1 MLTQLRDIEVEL
13 DDLYLDPNN
22 PRFSDLQDR
31 VQAVPLE
38 RTLEEG
44 VQAKALSRILD
55 DRFGVDELRNSI
67 SSIGFLKVDR
77 LVVTPLPS
85 QGKYVVREGNRR
97 LGALKSLLADFKSGE
112 VDLSTEARES
122 FQKIPVVVIDEP
134 DPVKR
139 EHLARILQG
148 VRHVAGIRDWGPYQ
162 QAGVVAMMLD
172 DGRDQAEICEVLGL
186 SKRRV
191 NILRRCFY
199 ALKQMSDDD
208 DYGDKVKPI
217 LFSYF
222 EEVLKLPQLRDQWL
236 EWDDEQNLFLNE
248 ARRKQLYSWFVGIED
263 EDGTGHPPKI
273 PDNKQIR
280 RLPDLMAD
288 ALLFKRFSDIAALKL
303 EEAVQGLASPK
314 PGIAWQDSLQSLL
327 TVLNQV
333 PAVDLETA
341 SDSDKGLLEQVK
353 QVCEKHL
360 KLLISANS

>member
-1 MLTQLRDIEVEL
+1 M

-31 VQAVPLE
+31 VQPVPSERAVE
-38 RTLEEG
+38 DG

-55 DRFGVDELRNSI
+55 ERFGVEELRNSI

-77 LVVTPLPS
+77 LVVTPLPLA
-85 QGKYVVREGNRR
+85 GKYVVREGNRR
-97 LGALKSLLADFKSGE
+97 LGALKSLIADFKNGE
-112 VDLSTEARES
+112 VELSTDVRES

-162 QAGVVAMMLD
+162 QADVVAMMLD
-172 DGRDQAEICEVLGL
+172 DGRDQGEICEVLGL

-199 ALKQMSDDD
+199 ALKQMRDDD
-208 DYGDKVKPI
+208 DYGDKAKPI

-222 EEVLKLPQLRDQWL
+222 EEVLKLPQLREQWL

-248 ARRKQLYSWFVGIED
+248 AHRKQLYSWFVGAED
-263 EDGTGHPPKI
+263 EEGLNHPPKI

-280 RLPDLMAD
+280 RLPDLMSD
-288 ALLFKRFSDIAALKL
+288 AVLFKRFCDIPALKL
-303 EEAVQGLASPK
+303 EEATQGLASPK
-314 PGIAWQDSLQSLL
+314 AGIPWQDSIQSLL
-327 TVLNQV
+327 TILSQI
-333 PAVDLETA
+333 PAVDLESA
-341 SDSDKGLLEQVK
+341 SESDRTILEQVRSL
-353 QVCEKHL
+353 CEKHL
-360 KLLISANS
+360 KLLMIAGS